1 MDWSGLLSVTIWS
14 RLSAVTGCNAD
25 GQGSGNKKGGACGY
39 SLNPVAPI
47 TQLHNPVY
55 TPLRFALTVYLEV
68 FVLKKNVTK
77 TGVNEAIN
85 LVA

>member
-1 MDWSGLLSVTIWS
+1 MGIGIVSAHP
-14 RLSAVTGCNAD
+14 SAVTGCKSD

-55 TPLRFALTVYLEV
+55 TPLRFALRAYLEL
-68 FVLKKNVTK
+68 FVLKKSPRRK
-77 TGVNEAIN
+77 GREEPIRLESAFGG
-85 LVA
+85 